1 MVTETVTETE
11 KAMVTRLV
19 MAAIQDSVKK
29 RLRGEGYSK
38 GEGGAW
44 REEESSFDI

>member
-1 MVTETVTETE
+1 MVTETVTE

-19 MAAIQDSVKK
+19 MAGIQDSVKK
-29 RLRGEGYSK
+29 RLREEGYSK

-44 REEESSFDI
+44 REEENSFDI